1 MSKHWNSYGKYLLTG
16 VVLGSFLFYAPTV
29 TEAKR
34 VHKAPQASAEV
45 TVAVP
50 DVVSETSKTQKA
62 SRVRARQTEPK
73 LNIREDLRGEDQLH
87 PTAEKELSGGSDFQS
102 RIHNIL
108 YPSGQAEQSM
118 TQLSVPATVS
128 AYDDSI
134 IGTPLASQEQCVR
147 YLLSNN
153 PNPDIT
159 VTPQQLVSYYYQ
171 EGARE
176 GIRPDVAFA
185 QALKETG
192 FFRYGGDV
200 IPEQNN
206 FCGLGTTGGGV
217 KGAFFPTAQMGVRA
231 HIQHLLAYSST
242 REPSEPVVDPRYQLV
257 RDSYGTRTLGTWE
270 DLNGRWAVPGYTYG
284 QSILSMFRAM
294 LTE

>member
-1 MSKHWNSYGKYLLTG
+1 MHWNSYGKYLLTG
-16 VVLGSFLFYAPTV
+16 VVLGSFLFYAPSV

-34 VHKAPQASAEV
+34 AHKAPQSTAEV

-50 DVVSETSKTQKA
+50 DVVETKA
-62 SRVRARQTEPK
+62 QRPARKHQAEPK
-73 LNIREDLRGEDQLH
+73 IGIHQDLRGEDSLH
-87 PTAEKELSGGSDFQS
+87 ATSEKELSGGSDFQS

-108 YPSGQAEQSM
+108 YPAGKAEQQM
-118 TQLSVPATVS
+118 TQLSVPQTVS
-128 AYDDSI
+128 AYDNSI

-159 VTPQQLVSYYYQ
+159 VSPQQLVSYYYE
-171 EGARE
+171 EGERE

-200 IPEQNN
+200 IPQQNN
-206 FCGLGTTGGGV
+206 FCGLGKTGGGV
-217 KGAFFPTAQMGVRA
+217 KGAFFATAQLGVRA

-242 REPSEPVVDPRYQLV
+242 REPSEPVIDPRYQLV

>member
-1 MSKHWNSYGKYLLTG
+1 MHWNSYGKYLLTG
-16 VVLGSFLFYAPTV
+16 VVLGSFLLYAPSV

-34 VHKAPQASAEV
+34 AHKAPQSTAAV

-50 DVVSETSKTQKA
+50 DVVNETKQAQRTTRKNQA
-62 SRVRARQTEPK
+62 EPK
-73 LNIREDLRGEDQLH
+73 IGIRQDLRGEDSLH
-87 PTAEKELSGGSDFQS
+87 ATSEKELSGGSDFQS

-108 YPSGQAEQSM
+108 YPAGQAEQQM
-118 TQLSVPATVS
+118 TQLSVPQTVS
-128 AYDDSI
+128 AYDNSI

-153 PNPDIT
+153 PHPDIT
-159 VTPQQLVSYYYQ
+159 VSPQQLVSYYYE
-171 EGARE
+171 EGERE

-217 KGAFFPTAQMGVRA
+217 KGAFFATAQLGVRA

-242 REPSEPVVDPRYQLV
+242 REPSEPVIDPRYQLV

>member
-1 MSKHWNSYGKYLLTG
+1 MHWNSYGKYLLTG
-16 VVLGSFLFYAPTV
+16 VVLGSFLFYAPSV

-34 VHKAPQASAEV
+34 AHKAPQSTAEV

-50 DVVSETSKTQKA
+50 DVVETKA
-62 SRVRARQTEPK
+62 QRPARKHQAEPK
-73 LNIREDLRGEDQLH
+73 GIHQDLRGEDSLH
-87 PTAEKELSGGSDFQS
+87 ATSEKELSGGSDFQS

-108 YPSGQAEQSM
+108 YPAGKAEQQM
-118 TQLSVPATVS
+118 TQLSVPQTVS
-128 AYDDSI
+128 AYDNSI

-159 VTPQQLVSYYYQ
+159 VSPQQLVSYYYE
-171 EGARE
+171 EGERE

-200 IPEQNN
+200 IPQQNN

-217 KGAFFPTAQMGVRA
+217 KGAFFATAQLGVRA

-242 REPSEPVVDPRYQLV
+242 REPSEPVIDPRYQLV

>member
-1 MSKHWNSYGKYLLTG
+1 MHWNSYGKYLLTG
-16 VVLGSFLFYAPTV
+16 VVLGSFLLYAPSV

-34 VHKAPQASAEV
+34 AHKAPQNSAEV

-50 DVVSETSKTQKA
+50 DVMNETKQA
-62 SRVRARQTEPK
+62 QRPSRKHQADPKIGIRQ
-73 LNIREDLRGEDQLH
+73 DLRGEDQLH
-87 PTAEKELSGGSDFQS
+87 ATSEKELSGGSDFQS

-108 YPSGQAEQSM
+108 YPAGKAEQQM
-118 TQLSVPATVS
+118 TQLSVPQTVS
-128 AYDDSI
+128 AYDNSI

-159 VTPQQLVSYYYQ
+159 VSPQQLVSYYYE
-171 EGARE
+171 EGERE

-200 IPEQNN
+200 IPKQNN

-217 KGAFFPTAQMGVRA
+217 KGAFFATAQLGVRA

-242 REPSEPVVDPRYQLV
+242 REPSEPVIDPRYQLV

>member
-1 MSKHWNSYGKYLLTG
+1 MRISCTRHR
-16 VVLGSFLFYAPTV
+16 
-29 TEAKR
+29 KR
-34 VHKAPQASAEV
+34 NRRAE
-45 TVAVP
+45 
-50 DVVSETSKTQKA
+50 
-62 SRVRARQTEPK
+62 
-73 LNIREDLRGEDQLH
+73 
-87 PTAEKELSGGSDFQS
+87 SDFQS

-108 YPSGQAEQSM
+108 YPVGQAEQQM
-118 TQLSVPATVS
+118 TQLSVPQTIS
-128 AYDDSI
+128 AYDNSI

-159 VTPQQLVSYYYQ
+159 VSPQQLVSYYYE

-185 QALKETG
+185 QAPGEDRLLP
-192 FFRYGGDV
+192 RHGGDV
-200 IPEQNN
+200 IPQQNN

-217 KGAFFPTAQMGVRA
+217 KGAFFATAQLGVRA
-231 HIQHLLAYSST
+231 NIQHLLAYSST
-242 REPSEPVVDPRYQLV
+242 REPSEPVIDPRYQPVARLLQHA
-257 RDSYGTRTLGTWE
+257 RSMRKT
-270 DLNGRWAVPGYTYG
+270 LNGRWAVPGYTYG